1 MSELPTSNF
10 QLPTVDFRRQL
21 ASRKRWGRAFAA
33 LCLLATVAGLVVLTV
48 LLTDVF
54 QKSQGWLDTQ
64 FLSSFPS
71 RRPEKA
77 GILSALAGS
86 IWLVIL
92 TALFSFP
99 VGVAAAIYLEEY
111 APRNW
116 LTSLIQ
122 TNIANLAGV
131 PSIVYGLLGLG
142 VFVRSL
148 GLGRSLLAGALTMSL
163 LILPTII
170 IASREAIR
178 AVPPSLRHAAF
189 ALGST
194 RWQTVWHHVLPVA
207 FSGILTGTVLALSRA
222 IGETAPLITIG
233 ALTYIAFL
241 PDNALSPFT
250 VLPIQI
256 FNWTSRPQQEF
267 RSLAAAG
274 IVVLL
279 IVLLSANAT
288 ALFLRD
294 RFQKRVNW

>member
-1 MSELPTSNF
+1 MLG
-10 QLPTVDFRRQL
+10 
-21 ASRKRWGRAFAA
+21 AIFAA
-33 LCLLATVAGLVVLTV
+33 VCLAAAVVGLVVLAT
-48 LLTDVF
+48 LLIDVYG
-54 QKSQGWLDTQ
+54 KSRGWLDWQ
-64 FLSSFPS
+64 FLTNFPS

-77 GILSALAGS
+77 GILSPLAGS

-116 LTSLIQ
+116 LTTLIQ

-142 VFVRSL
+142 IFVRSL

-194 RWQTVWHHVLPVA
+194 RWQTVWHHVLPMV
-207 FSGILTGTVLALSRA
+207 FSGVLTGTILALSRA

-233 ALTYIAFL
+233 ALTYVAFL

-256 FNWTSRPQQEF
+256 FNWTSRPQEEF
-267 RSLAAAG
+267 RNLAAAG

-279 IVLLSANAT
+279 IVLLSANA
-288 ALFLRD
+288 AAIFLRN
-294 RFQKRVNW
+294 RFQKQINW